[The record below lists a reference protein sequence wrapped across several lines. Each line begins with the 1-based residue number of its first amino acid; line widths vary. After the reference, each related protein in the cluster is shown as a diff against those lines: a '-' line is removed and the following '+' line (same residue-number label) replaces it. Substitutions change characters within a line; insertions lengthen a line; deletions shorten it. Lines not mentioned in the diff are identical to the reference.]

1 MTETTMN
8 IEKNRKMLRSI
19 CESRWARKCCNYW
32 PTAAAMRADLE
43 ARGVTI
49 SERSAELYRQGQLPS
64 FLTIM
69 AMINAGYW
77 PLIKHVMDPFIQA
90 GGIAALEN
98 ELNEKRQEVMRHE
111 RELEEIRRTRR
122 NAFPDGRPV
131 DW

>member
-1 MTETTMN
+1 MTENTMS

-19 CESRWARKCCNYW
+19 CEARWARKCCNYW
-32 PTAAAMRADLE
+32 PTAAAMKADLE
-43 ARGVTI
+43 ARGVII
-49 SERSAELYRQGQLPS
+49 SERSAETYRQGQLPS

-77 PLIKHVMDPFIQA
+77 PLIKHVMDPFIRS
-90 GGIAALEN
+90 GGVAALEA

-111 RELEEIRRTRR
+111 RELEELRRASRGGPSDR
-122 NAFPDGRPV
+122 YSV